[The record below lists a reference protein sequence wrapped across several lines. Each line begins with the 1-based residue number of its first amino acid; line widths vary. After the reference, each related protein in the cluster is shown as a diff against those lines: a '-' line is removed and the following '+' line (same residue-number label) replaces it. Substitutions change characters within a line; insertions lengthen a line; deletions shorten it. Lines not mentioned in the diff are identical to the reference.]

1 MEIYDWGLVSPRMN
15 IEAFS
20 SLLVDKQSRFEH
32 IERIGSL
39 RYLSAYAVVKNKHNK
54 PLAYL
59 NVPYFTKQSAITQR
73 VSSLVVAFI
82 NIYVLLIVIATLFGV
97 FISNKVTKPLLIL
110 KEKIREMKLG
120 NKNEKIVW
128 ESNDE
133 IGGLINDYNRMVN
146 ELESSAQKLAASERD
161 LAWREMAKQIAHE
174 IKNPLTPMK
183 LNIQLLNRA
192 WDTNDEHFH
201 DRLKRV
207 SQTLVEQI
215 DVLATTAS
223 EFSNFAHSP
232 EIHNE
237 DINISSIINQ
247 CLHLFSHYQGIEF
260 SYINNLATSTT
271 IVGDKEKINRII
283 INILK
288 NAVQSIPAGTLGRV
302 VITSWEE
309 QCWLCISVSDNGT
322 GIQDDIKQKLFEPYF
337 TTKTSGSG
345 LGLAICK
352 TLVTGMRGEIHFEST
367 HGLGTTFTVK
377 FTKE

>member
-1 MEIYDWGLVSPRMN
+1 
-15 IEAFS
+15 
-20 SLLVDKQSRFEH
+20 
-32 IERIGSL
+32 
-39 RYLSAYAVVKNKHNK
+39 
-54 PLAYL
+54 
-59 NVPYFTKQSAITQR
+59 
-73 VSSLVVAFI
+73 
-82 NIYVLLIVIATLFGV
+82 
-97 FISNKVTKPLLIL
+97 
-110 KEKIREMKLG
+110 
-120 NKNEKIVW
+120 
-128 ESNDE
+128 
-133 IGGLINDYNRMVN
+133 MVN